1 MANTLGLDD
10 DLDSV
15 EVVISLEKAFAVNIS
30 DDEASS
36 CNTVGDIY
44 DLLYSRFST
53 QIGAPGSCMTSMA
66 FYRLRRSLRRLHPGV
81 EFRPDTPLALCAG
94 RNARAFLDRLRS
106 DSGLQLPRAQG
117 RWLSW
122 AGWLLMIV
130 AVLGIALVA
139 VIKGPHIFY
148 VAGIMLIGLSVGA
161 TTLDPGALPRDCK
174 TLGGLAAKVSA
185 LNYGALAQSGGAVWR
200 TFCRVSASF
209 QSLTCAAIR

>member
-1 MANTLGLDD
+1 
-10 DLDSV
+10 
-15 EVVISLEKAFAVNIS
+15 
-30 DDEASS
+30 
-36 CNTVGDIY
+36 
-44 DLLYSRFST
+44 
-53 QIGAPGSCMTSMA
+53 
-66 FYRLRRSLRRLHPGV
+66 
-81 EFRPDTPLALCAG
+81 
-94 RNARAFLDRLRS
+94 
-106 DSGLQLPRAQG
+106 
-117 RWLSW
+117 
-122 AGWLLMIV
+122 MIV